1 MTLLKSLG
9 VIAVLAT
16 MTAPVLARDTR
27 PRDTRLG
34 HLGIHW
40 SHHHLRD
47 AYNQRNEGFDRSPQF
62 QRNTESSFRGPD
74 HSRIGG
80 EDPDLHPSAY

>member
-1 MTLLKSLG
+1 MILLKSLG

-16 MTAPVLARDTR
+16 TIPAPVLARDSR
-27 PRDTRLG
+27 PG

-40 SHHHLRD
+40 SHHHFRD
-47 AYNQRNEGFDRSPQF
+47 AFNQRNERFDPNPQP

>member
-1 MTLLKSLG
+1 MTVLKSLV

-16 MTAPVLARDTR
+16 TITAPVLARDAR
-27 PRDTRLG
+27 PR
-34 HLGIHW
+34 HLAVHG
-40 SHHHLRD
+40 SHHHFRD
-47 AYNQRNEGFDRSPQF
+47 AYNQRDERFDPNRQS
-62 QRNTESSFRGPD
+62 QRNTENSIRGPD

>member
-1 MTLLKSLG
+1 MTHLKSLG

-16 MTAPVLARDTR
+16 TLTAPVLARETR
-27 PRDTRLG
+27 HS
-34 HLGIHW
+34 HLAVHG